1 MKGRPDPERKIRVLF
16 VCTHNSARSQM
27 AEGLLNAL
35 LGDRYE
41 AASAGTEPRGV
52 HPLAVQ
58 VMDEIGVDIRHHR
71 SKSVD
76 EFREEWF
83 DVVVTVCDHAKET
96 CPFFPNARRRMHR
109 SFPDPSA
116 VEDPREQLETFR
128 KVRDAIREWILETF
142 GP

>member
-1 MKGRPDPERKIRVLF
+1 MENRPAQGRKIRVLF

-71 SKSVD
+71 SKSVE
-76 EFREEWF
+76 EFRDEWF
-83 DVVVTVCDHAKET
+83 DVVVTVCDHARET
-96 CPFFPNARRRMHR
+96 CPFFPNARRRMHHG
-109 SFPDPSA
+109 FPDPSA
-116 VEDPREQLETFR
+116 VEDPQEQREAFR

-142 GP
+142 E